1 MKTAKEIAEY
11 WADYLD
17 SPHDDKLH
25 HIAILNMQKDI
36 EEYASQFTSSIPK
49 IEWRDDLGIAYCNNI
64 KVGLI
69 RTVVWHPY
77 NFVSVDLEK
86 REQVHI
92 TKSEAKTAVEQSF
105 KDFISKVVVM
115 EQISDEEIEE
125 WAKSTLPNFGI
136 DPSDCTVE
144 NAEIHDHYFQQY
156 RDKIEGAKWMR
167 DKQKT
172 NQ

>member
-1 MKTAKEIAEY
+1 MKTAREILHKHTADET
-11 WADYLD
+11 AIDYLR
-17 SPHDDKLH
+17 
-25 HIAILNMQKDI
+25 DI
-36 EEYASQFTSSIPK
+36 IVECMEEYASQLTPKIPK
-49 IEWRDDLGIAYCNNI
+49 IEWRDDVGIAYCNNI

-125 WAKSTLPNFGI
+125 EARKCEDFR
-136 DPSDCTVE
+136 E
-144 NAEIHDHYFQQY
+144 NEPEIVQAESAGRYHGFIAC
-156 RDKIEGAKWMR
+156 AKWLR
-167 DKQKT
+167 DKQKG
-172 NQ
+172 